1 MGITLPE
8 LRTAILHIHHCTT
21 FCSSHMAIMAGT
33 MIYFIAPPLV
43 QTPHQNGNLCASVKP
58 SIIRFA
64 YILVMAN
71 TPPSTEADD
80 YFNNTLSTC
89 GPRQI
94 KHV

>member
-8 LRTAILHIHHCTT
+8 LTTAILHIHLCTT

-33 MIYFIAPPLV
+33 MIYFIAR
-43 QTPHQNGNLCASVKP
+43 ASVKP

-89 GPRQI
+89 GPWQI